1 MNKENKKLVEFYLH
15 LDIHKLLLHRFS
27 YMLFAEIEF
36 SFHNYFM
43 LYLSYAEYKLL
54 PQLLLHIFQGVLKYY
69 SLDLD
74 NSM

>member
-1 MNKENKKLVEFYLH
+1 M
-15 LDIHKLLLHRFS
+15 LL

-43 LYLSYAEYKLL
+43 LYLSCVEYKLL
-54 PQLLLHIFQGVLKYY
+54 PQLLLHIFRQFLKYY

>member
-1 MNKENKKLVEFYLH
+1 M
-15 LDIHKLLLHRFS
+15 LL

-54 PQLLLHIFQGVLKYY
+54 LQLLLHIFQGVLKYY
-69 SLDLD
+69 SLDFD

>member
-1 MNKENKKLVEFYLH
+1 M
-15 LDIHKLLLHRFS
+15 LL

-36 SFHNYFM
+36 SFHNCFM

-54 PQLLLHIFQGVLKYY
+54 LQLLLHIFQQFLKYY